1 MHQSLWKCLNL
12 PLVFWQIPRNF
23 SFTSKKKKNNNNKP
37 WKQTVLQQQPKK
49 ELGSSKA
56 KPMVNILMQS
66 GVWVFSVS
74 PVESHLNNPVLSPPP
89 PPNIMDFSGRMR
101 YSLRT
106 RRGRKIKRRVL
117 PGDGTLRRDADRPP
131 QWAGPPLWEWETQGR
146 RRESRN
152 KKVDRGRRKADES
165 SSSDVSLKTL
175 TVQVN
180 QARVLFFFHC
190 HRNHMAT
197 AQSFVVAKSRGRVQL
212 GVQQRDFQAVGQ
224 KTKSNNN
231 QPSQL

>member
-1 MHQSLWKCLNL
+1 MCRLTAFFFSVTMCHILTSHSPQTDKCINL
-12 PLVFWQIPRNF
+12 FENAPFAF
-23 SFTSKKKKNNNNKP
+23 SFLTNSQEFFIHFKKKKTIITNPENKLYFNNN
-37 WKQTVLQQQPKK
+37 QKK

-74 PVESHLNNPVLSPPP
+74 PVESHLNNPVLPP

-180 QARVLFFFHC
+180 QARVFFFFT
-190 HRNHMAT
+190 AT
-197 AQSFVVAKSRGRVQL
+197 GTTW
-212 GVQQRDFQAVGQ
+212 QRLKA
-224 KTKSNNN
+224 
-231 QPSQL
+231 L